1 MKNLKLL
8 ILAFGALG
16 LLSLLMEF
24 DMFKALLTHPFEMG
38 GFGLILIGGFVLPV
52 VMGVMGLTKPPMQMW
67 QVGVSLAG
75 FAAIAIKFKIWEGI
89 SHIMD
94 APLSGKLM
102 LIADIGGVI
111 VSALALAKPE
121 QKA

>member
-24 DMFKALLTHPFEMG
+24 TMFKELLMHPFALG
-38 GFGLILIGGFVLPV
+38 ALGLCLIGGFALPFA
-52 VMGVMGLTKPPMQMW
+52 MGVMGMTKPPMLMW
-67 QVGVSLAG
+67 QVVVALAG
-75 FAAIAIKFKIWEGI
+75 FLVIAIKFKVWQDL

-94 APLSGKLM
+94 EPMTTKLM
-102 LIADIGGVI
+102 VIADIGGVV

-121 QKA
+121 KA